1 MYVNVCSCMSA
12 FDFALWL
19 NSQIKSVQLKIINH
33 SLSLPFQENKDCSTV
48 IKWKESYE
56 QPATKKLCKKNN
68 FLRGWNKPFFQT
80 EAPYQIFNFCFV
92 EKVSWLWHKPKRIPH
107 FLPELSDIF
116 GWRFPH
122 YLILHPLLL
131 CFLPC
136 PISHILATMCSVNH
150 QE

>member
-1 MYVNVCSCMSA
+1 MSA

-68 FLRGWNKPFFQT
+68 FLRGWNKLFFQT
-80 EAPYQIFNFCFV
+80 EAP
-92 EKVSWLWHKPKRIPH
+92 
-107 FLPELSDIF
+107 
-116 GWRFPH
+116 
-122 YLILHPLLL
+122 
-131 CFLPC
+131 
-136 PISHILATMCSVNH
+136 
-150 QE
+150 